1 MAETGRA
8 AVYQGPYSPPDVFK
22 IREYPVPEP
31 EPGGLLIKITL
42 ANICGSDLHGYLGE
56 SRNRD
61 SAEPRHQGHEGT
73 GVVAAL
79 GEGVTTD
86 ANGAPLAVGD
96 RIIFGHFYY
105 CGRCRACV
113 AGKEWC
119 CPTRRVHMNASVNE
133 WPHFR
138 GTFGDY
144 HYLFPGHTVIKTPP
158 ELSDELVAGV
168 NCAMTQ
174 VYGGLDIAGQGL
186 GEYVVIQGAG
196 GLGLYATAI
205 ARERGAGKIIV
216 IDGVQERL
224 DLAREFGADD
234 VIDMRE
240 LPTPEQRIARVKE
253 LTDGWGGEVV
263 VEVVGYPAVV
273 EEGLK
278 MVGQGGR
285 YVEIGTRSPHLS
297 YTAYPEQWVT
307 GNVTIHGNNNWA
319 RKHFRGA
326 IAMLHRT
333 RDRYPFHKIVSHQFP
348 LEQINEAFAQQ
359 HTGHVTRAS
368 LVP

>member
-1 MAETGRA
+1 MVESGRA
-8 AVYQGPYSPPDVFK
+8 VVYEGPREGPDVFS
-22 IREYPVPEP
+22 IHEYPVPEP
-31 EPGGLLIKITL
+31 QPGGMLIGITL
-42 ANICGSDLHGYLGE
+42 ANICGSDMHGFRGE
-56 SRNRD
+56 SRNRNVTR
-61 SAEPRHQGHEGT
+61 PRHQGHEGT
-73 GVVAAL
+73 GRVAAL

-86 ANGAPLAVGD
+86 SNGEPLAVGD
-96 RIIFGHFYY
+96 RVIFGHFYY

-119 CPTRRVHMNASVNE
+119 CPTRRTHMQASSDD

-144 HYLFPGHTVIKTPP
+144 HYLFPGHTVFKTPDD
-158 ELSDELVAGV
+158 LSDELVAGI

-174 VYGGLDIAGQGL
+174 VYGGLDVAGAGI

-196 GLGLYATAI
+196 GLGLYAAAI

-224 DLAREFGADD
+224 DLAAEFGVDEL
-234 VIDMRE
+234 IDMRE
-240 LPTPEQRIARVKE
+240 LPSPEQRIERVKE
-253 LTDGWGGEVV
+253 LTGGWGGEVV
-263 VEVVGYPAVV
+263 VEVVGYPQVV

-278 MVGQGGR
+278 MVGSGGR
-285 YVEIGTRSPHLS
+285 YVEIGCRSPHLG
-297 YTAYPEQWVT
+297 YTAYPEQWVS
-307 GNVTIHGNNNWA
+307 GNVTIYGNNNWA
-319 RKHFRGA
+319 RRHFRGA
-326 IAMLHRT
+326 IDMLSRT
-333 RDRYPFHKIVSHQFP
+333 RNKYPFHKIISHKFP
-348 LEQINEAFAQQ
+348 LEQVNEAFAQQ

>member
-1 MAETGRA
+1 MTETGRA
-8 AVYQGPYSPPDVFK
+8 VVYEGYREPPDVYR

-31 EPGGLLIKITL
+31 EPGALLIKITL
-42 ANICGSDLHGYLGE
+42 ANICGSDMHGYRGE

-61 SAEPRHQGHEGT
+61 VTRPRHTGHEGT
-73 GVVAAL
+73 GRVAAL
-79 GEGVTTD
+79 GAGVTAD
-86 ANGAPLAVGD
+86 SDGVPLAVGD
-96 RIIFGHFYY
+96 RVIFGHFYY

-119 CPTRRVHMNASVNE
+119 CPTRRTHMGACSDD

-144 HYLFPGHTVIKTPP
+144 HYLFPGHTVFKTPDD
-158 ELSDELVAGV
+158 LSDELVAGI

-174 VYGGLDIAGQGL
+174 VYAGLDIANAKL

-196 GLGLYATAI
+196 GLGLYAAAI
-205 ARERGAGKIIV
+205 ARERGAGKIII

-224 DLAREFGADD
+224 DLAAEFCVDEL
-234 VIDMRE
+234 IDMRE
-240 LPTPEQRIARVKE
+240 LPSPEQRIQRVKE
-253 LTDGWGGEVV
+253 LTGGWGGEVV

-278 MVGQGGR
+278 MVGSGGR
-285 YVEIGTRSPHLS
+285 YVEIGCRAPHLG
-297 YTAYPEQWVT
+297 YMAYPEQWVT

-319 RKHFRGA
+319 RSHFRGA
-326 IAMLHRT
+326 IDLLHRT
-333 RDRYPFHKIVSHQFP
+333 HRKYPFHKIVSHKFP
-348 LEQINEAFAQQ
+348 LEQVNEAFSQQ

>member
-1 MAETGRA
+1 MPDTGRA
-8 AVYQGPYSPPDVFK
+8 VVYEGHREPPDVFR
-22 IREYPVPEP
+22 IQEYPVPEP
-31 EPGGLLIKITL
+31 RPGGLLIGMTL
-42 ANICGSDLHGYLGE
+42 ANICGSDMHNFLGE
-56 SRNRD
+56 GRTRD
-61 SAEPRHQGHEGT
+61 DPRPSHQGHEGT
-73 GVVAAL
+73 GRVAAL

-86 ANGAPLAVGD
+86 SNGAPLAVGD
-96 RIIFGHFYY
+96 RVIFGHFYY

-113 AGKEWC
+113 AGREWC
-119 CPTRRVHMNASVNE
+119 CPTRRDHMATSSEE

-144 HYLFPGHTVIKTPP
+144 HYLFSGHTVFKTPD

-174 VYGGLDIAGQGL
+174 VYGGLEIANL
-186 GEYVVIQGAG
+186 SVGEYVVIQGAG
-196 GLGLYATAI
+196 GLGLYAAAI

-224 DLAREFGADD
+224 DLAAEFGVDEL
-234 VIDMRE
+234 IDMRE
-240 LPTPEQRIARVKE
+240 LPSPEQRIQRVKE

-263 VEVVGYPAVV
+263 VEVVGYPSAV

-278 MVGQGGR
+278 MVGSGGR
-285 YVEIGTRSPHLS
+285 YVEIGSRSPHLS

-307 GNVTIHGNNNWA
+307 GNVTIYGNNNWA
-319 RKHFRGA
+319 RRHLRGS
-326 IAMLHRT
+326 IDLLRRT
-333 RDRYPFHKIVSHQFP
+333 HHKYPYHKIVSHKFP
-348 LEQINEAFAQQ
+348 VDEVNEAFAQQ

-368 LVP
+368 LCP